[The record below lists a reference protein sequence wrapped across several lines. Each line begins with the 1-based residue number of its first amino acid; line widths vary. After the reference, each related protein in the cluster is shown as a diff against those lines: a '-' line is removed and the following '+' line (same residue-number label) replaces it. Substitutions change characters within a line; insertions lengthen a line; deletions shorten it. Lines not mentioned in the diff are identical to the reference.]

1 MWDGMSI
8 DEVKAGYPD
17 EYAMWVSTSSFAPPG
32 GESYDSAMARALQG
46 MQDISAEYPHKKVCV
61 VTHNGMIKTA
71 LAAAIKA
78 EPSVIFNLDVSPA
91 SISSISIWP
100 SDGLMAIRSVNERGH
115 LR

>member
-1 MWDGMSI
+1 
-8 DEVKAGYPD
+8 
-17 EYAMWVSTSSFAPPG
+17 
-32 GESYDSAMARALQG
+32 
-46 MQDISAEYPHKKVCV
+46 
-61 VTHNGMIKTA
+61 MIKTA

-91 SISSISIWP
+91 SISIVSIWP